1 MDKNYLLYGK
11 KYPFLLE
18 SKLSQQTYI
27 CEPTIYGEVPLNS
40 QNLTAYQTLD
50 PYNVAVCHNAILSVM
65 YAATYSSKGLLT
77 IEGILKG
84 ISELLH
90 PLKLSLPQSQYQLIF
105 NLARVNLTRLS
116 SAPSPNDEV
125 LNMLFEALR
134 SLNCSNHLIS
144 SFSELRKFE
153 NHSKNTQEFI
163 GWVHETL
170 EPFNSGI
177 DGEVSKIFTQ
187 LVLASDNFWHHSYV
201 TNTARLKPSTW
212 VIIHD
217 GIGGVVG
224 TIFGGIGSVVC
235 ATAFSA
241 YTNETLG

>member
-1 MDKNYLLYGK
+1 MDSNYLLYGK

-27 CEPTIYGEVPLNS
+27 CEPTIYREIPMDSGNFSE
-40 QNLTAYQTLD
+40 YRTLD
-50 PYNVAVCHNAILSVM
+50 AYEVAVCHNAILSVM
-65 YAATYSSKGLLT
+65 YSATYSSKRLLT
-77 IEGILKG
+77 IEGILNG
-84 ISELLH
+84 IGELLY
-90 PLKLSLPQSQYQLIF
+90 PLKLSLPQSRYQQVF

-116 SAPSPNDEV
+116 TAPSPNDEV
-125 LNMLFEALR
+125 LNILFESLR
-134 SLNCSNHLIS
+134 SLNCSNQLIS

-153 NHSKNTQEFI
+153 NHSTNTQELI

-217 GIGGVVG
+217 GIGGLAG
-224 TIFGGIGSVVC
+224 SIFNGIGSVVC